1 MGFRAC
7 ALAAALVLLPSAA
20 GADVRWVTVTENS
33 VAVYKRVDS
42 AQLTSIAFFR
52 DQQKRLAARWRT
64 GPETSILYEPSD
76 VTWARTTLNP
86 GEWVQI
92 DYIDDTGRAVP
103 DSVIEQY
110 WRWSDI
116 RAIKFIPSSNGGLTT
131 VQMWSAGMDIGKP
144 TNITVSKSAALALV
158 RKLSGRTS

>member
-7 ALAAALVLLPSAA
+7 ALAASLVLLPSAA
-20 GADVRWVTVTENS
+20 GADIRWVTVTENN

-42 AQLTSIAFFR
+42 AEVTSITFYR
-52 DQQKRLAARWRT
+52 DQQSRMVARWRT
-64 GPETSILYEPSD
+64 GSETSIFYEPSD
-76 VTWARTTLNP
+76 VTWAKTTLNP

-103 DSVIEQY
+103 ESVIEQY

-116 RAIKFIPSSNGGLTT
+116 RAINFIPGSSGGLTT
-131 VQMWSAGMDIGKP
+131 VRMWSAGMDIGKP
-144 TNITVSKSAALALV
+144 TNIRVSKAAAVALV